1 MPTQSPRIA
10 RLGASDRTSAK
21 ALFTMMAAVF
31 EENRASLSDP
41 YVDALLAREDL
52 WVLGASVGDDI
63 VAGLTAHTLPMT
75 RSESRE
81 IFIYDLAVRAD
92 HQRRGIG
99 RLLITHLRR
108 IAAEAGI
115 DDLFVPADDEDTHA
129 LDFYRALG
137 GTPSPVTIFTFER
150 DREAP
155 ERKPR

>member
-1 MPTQSPRIA
+1 MSTEPLRIV
-10 RLGASDRTSAK
+10 RLGPRDRTTAK
-21 ALFTMMAAVF
+21 ALFTTMAAVF
-31 EENRASLSDP
+31 EENRAELSDA

-52 WVLGASVGDDI
+52 WVLAATVGTDI

-99 RLLITHLRR
+99 RLLIAHLRR

-115 DDLFVPADDEDTHA
+115 DDIFVPADDEDTHA
-129 LDFYRALG
+129 LEFYRALG
-137 GTPSPVTIFTFER
+137 GTPSPVTIFTFGR
-150 DREAP
+150 DRD
-155 ERKPR
+155 RSGLI